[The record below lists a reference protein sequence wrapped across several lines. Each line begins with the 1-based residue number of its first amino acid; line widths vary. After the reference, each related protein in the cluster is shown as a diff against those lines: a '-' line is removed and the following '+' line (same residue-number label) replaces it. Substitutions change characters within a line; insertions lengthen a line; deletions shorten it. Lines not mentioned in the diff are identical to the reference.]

1 MTVYPADTKAKEIID
16 GNYDGI
22 MLSNGPGDPSENE
35 ALIEEIK
42 LLIQS
47 QIPIFAIC
55 LGHQLIALAHQFHT
69 KKLKYGHHGANHPVK
84 DLNTG
89 QVYISTQNHNFV
101 INEESIDS
109 KKARPWFINVNDGTI
124 EGIEY
129 LNEKIKTVQ
138 FHPEACAGPMD
149 TNHLFDQFVEMME
162 EK

>member
-55 LGHQLIALAHQFHT
+55 LGHQLIALA
-69 KKLKYGHHGANHPVK
+69 VK
-84 DLNTG
+84 
-89 QVYISTQNHNFV
+89 S
-101 INEESIDS
+101 S
-109 KKARPWFINVNDGTI
+109 
-124 EGIEY
+124 
-129 LNEKIKTVQ
+129 
-138 FHPEACAGPMD
+138 
-149 TNHLFDQFVEMME
+149 
-162 EK
+162 